1 LSEALTTTLKA
12 PARHLHPAPHLRV
25 IK

>member
-1 LSEALTTTLKA
+1 LSEALTMTLKA